1 MIEAGKKTGSVL
13 YIEPLHKEL
22 QECFG
27 VLKDVNPDQ
36 VFSSRRGTQF
46 GNQASGGDE
55 NINNNNT
62 DAVEGNENEP
72 QPTTS
77 TSTDEK
83 SLRKKPKS
91 N

>member
-13 YIEPLHKEL
+13 YIKLLHKEL

-27 VLKDVNPDQ
+27 ALKDVNPDQ
-36 VFSSRRGTQF
+36 VFSSRCGTQF
-46 GNQASGGDE
+46 GSQASGGDD

-62 DAVEGNENEP
+62 DAVEETENEP

-77 TSTDEK
+77 TSDDDK